1 MDSSPHVSKRTYA
14 NLASEY
20 LCPICA
26 RAFTPKRRPRT
37 SEPTCSDTCR
47 AERSRRKQRWEIEAA
62 LAVLR
67 KALKLDA

>member
-1 MDSSPHVSKRTYA
+1 MDPSTHEMKRTCA

-37 SEPTCSDTCR
+37 SEPTCSDQCR
-47 AERSRRKQRWEIEAA
+47 TERSRRKHRQEIEAA
-62 LAVLR
+62 LLVLR
-67 KALKLDA
+67 KALKLDG